1 MPESTKP
8 QIQTPPP
15 NSPGKDKADEV
26 YKQEFGGAKTEG
38 EQAVEFLDSE
48 RQDVAQSTS
57 KNQEEDLKKSL
68 GTGFTFGALNVTNS
82 TAPEAYL
89 NRAEDYLS
97 SDSWSNTA
105 RKFTSN
111 QLTVPGSPTRRF
123 VKPLAIGSAAMYAGS
138 RGVDKLLEKD
148 RLKETSK
155 QNVSNVDANSKP
167 TVETSMKKN
176 ARIKWMDDFA
186 SWVKGSDEAASA
198 SAGGDNVSQHLD
210 EATYDGQPHPNDP
223 YFDEAVDRASS
234 ESYGQPSLDDIE
246 IKRQEIEAEKAD
258 RSFTERLS
266 DGAEKSK
273 DEVANTAETA
283 GGIAGAGLLGG
294 AGYYGYNAFTDEGKK
309 SRPEQV
315 AQTAVHRPASR
326 AGRQIGGATPQRRAT
341 QPQMQPAKR
350 PARTQQR

>member
-15 NSPGKDKADEV
+15 NSPGKSKTDDA

-38 EQAVEFLDSE
+38 EQAVEFLDSQ
-48 RQDVAQSTS
+48 RQDVAQDTS

-97 SDSWSNTA
+97 GDSLPDTA

-138 RGVDKLLEKD
+138 RGVDKLLDKD
-148 RLKETSK
+148 RLKEPSDKSK
-155 QNVSNVDANSKP
+155 SKP
-167 TVETSMKKN
+167 TVKTSIKKN
-176 ARIKWMDDFA
+176 ARIKWVDDFA
-186 SWVKGSDEAASA
+186 SWVKGGDEAASA

-210 EATYDGQPHPNDP
+210 EATYNGQPHHDDP

-234 ESYGQPSLDDIE
+234 ESYGQPSLEDIE

-273 DEVANTAETA
+273 NEVADTAETA

-294 AGYYGYNAFTDEGKK
+294 AGYYGYNAFTNEGQK

-315 AQTAVHRPASR
+315 AQTAAHRPASR
-326 AGRQIGGATPQRRAT
+326 AGRQIGGANPQRRAT
-341 QPQMQPAKR
+341 RPRMQPAR
-350 PARTQQR
+350 TPARTQQR